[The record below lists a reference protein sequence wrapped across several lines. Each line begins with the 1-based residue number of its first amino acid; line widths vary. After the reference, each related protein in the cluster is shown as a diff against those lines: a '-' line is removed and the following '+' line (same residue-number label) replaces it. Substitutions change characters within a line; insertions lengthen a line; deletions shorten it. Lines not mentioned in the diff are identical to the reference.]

1 MERLIAEFEKFQS
14 KIKQAEVRFDR
25 VGQMQQQLAE
35 LETAATSP
43 DRTVTVVAGPGG
55 VIKDIQFTPDAL
67 RRPPG
72 ALSAMIMSTL
82 NAAVA
87 DAARKQAGVVDE
99 NMGGALGNV
108 NVTDQVLQAQA
119 EAMGTTVEDLK
130 SKMTEEGSVAAD
142 TSQRQDD
149 YHDAYDDEEIGGAS
163 VFEDTGS
170 NQPPPATGGASRA
183 DDFLNNLLND
193 DDEGYRR

>member
-1 MERLIAEFEKFQS
+1 MERLIAEFENFQS

-25 VGQMQQQLAE
+25 VGQMQERLAE
-35 LETAATSP
+35 LEATATSS

-55 VIKDIQFTPDAL
+55 AIKDIQLSADAL

-72 ALSAMIMSTL
+72 ALSAVIMSTL

-87 DAARKQAGVVDE
+87 DAARKQAGVVDDT
-99 NMGGALGNV
+99 MGGALGNV
-108 NVTDQVLQAQA
+108 NVTERVLEAQA

-130 SKMTEEGSVAAD
+130 SKMTEEGSVAAS
-142 TSQRQDD
+142 TSQRQNNYDD
-149 YHDAYDDEEIGGAS
+149 GYDDEDFEAAIY
-163 VFEDTGS
+163 EDTSS

-193 DDEGYRR
+193 DDEDYRR